1 MKQTVS
7 PADVFRHPLHLLAFG
22 FGSGL
27 SPVAPGTVG
36 TLAAVPFYLLLAQL
50 DLPLYLLTLVVTF
63 AVGIPICGITC
74 RHLGR
79 HDHGGVVWD
88 EFVGF
93 WVTMIAA
100 PTGWPWI
107 VAGFL
112 LFRFFD
118 IWKPLPIGY
127 FDRRMSGGLGVMI
140 DDVLAGAYA
149 WLCLQLLG
157 WLLGSL

>member
-1 MKQTVS
+1 MKDAVS
-7 PADVFRHPLHLLAFG
+7 PVSVFRHPLHLLAFG

-36 TLAAVPFYLLLAQL
+36 TLAAVPLYLLLAQL
-50 DLPLYLLTLVVTF
+50 DLPLYLLAVLVTF
-63 AVGIPICGITC
+63 AVGIPVCGITC

-100 PTGWPWI
+100 PAGWPWI

-112 LFRFFD
+112 LFRCFD
-118 IWKPLPIGY
+118 IGKPFPIGF
-127 FDRRMSGGLGVMI
+127 FDRRMHGGLGVMI

-149 WLCLQLLG
+149 WLCLHLLA
-157 WLLGSL
+157 WLLGTP

>member
-1 MKQTVS
+1 MKHSVP
-7 PADVFRHPLHLLAFG
+7 PASVFRNPLHLMAFG

-36 TLAAVPFYLLLAQL
+36 TLAAVPLYLLLTQL
-50 DLPLYLLTLVVTF
+50 DLPLYLLAVLVTF
-63 AVGIPICGITC
+63 IVGIPICGITC

-100 PTGWPWI
+100 PSGWPWI

-118 IWKPLPIGY
+118 IWKPFPIGF
-127 FDRRMSGGLGVMI
+127 FDRRMHGGLGVMI
-140 DDVLAGAYA
+140 DDVLAAAYA
-149 WLCLQLLG
+149 WLSLRLLA
-157 WLLGSL
+157 WVV